1 MSASTEKKIRQANRE
16 AGTDK
21 KMLAA
26 QEEAA
31 KKAKS
36 KRSWII
42 GTVAVI
48 LFIVLVLLLD
58 SPLLY
63 TVPNALSVNGTA
75 YSPAEVSYS
84 YANQYYTFTNQY
96 GSYASI
102 FGLDTSAGLNGLRS
116 QSCDMTDGGTWRD
129 YFLDSA
135 VSELT
140 QLEALGDYAKA
151 NGIVLTDE
159 ELSEIEQ
166 GMSNLDLYAS
176 VYGYANADKYLSA
189 NYGIGVDT
197 DIARELTEKSTLAN
211 KVYTEKNNS
220 FEYTDAQLDERYAS
234 FEGAQDVY
242 SYAYSIIN
250 VSDELTNEQA
260 KAKAET
266 IVAAYN
272 DSAEDG
278 EADVYTRFEAA
289 AQASDAASF
298 ERSVA
303 QSSIPDALSKWV
315 TGSRTVG
322 DAAVIENTASEGY
335 YAIAFI
341 GYSDNSYNV
350 AQVRHILVKAVAD
363 ASGEYTDEAK
373 AEAKAKAEEIL
384 AQWKSGEATEESF
397 AALATELSEDAGS
410 SENGG
415 LYDTVAKGQMVEEFD
430 EFCFEGHKKGDTAIV
445 YGESSSYAGYHVMY
459 YVGEGELYSR
469 ILAKNDLLNEDMNSW
484 FEELIAPY
492 EAKRSFFIK
501 LVG

>member
-21 KMLAA
+21 KIIAA

-36 KRSWII
+36 KRRWVI

-48 LFIVLVLLLD
+48 VFIVAVLLLD

-63 TVPNALSVNGTA
+63 TGTTALDVSGTK

-102 FGLDTSAGLNGLRS
+102 FGLDTSAGLTGLRS
-116 QSCDMTDGGTWRD
+116 QECNMTDGGTWRD

-135 VSELT
+135 VAELT
-140 QLEALGDYAKA
+140 QVQALGDYAAA
-151 NGIVLTDE
+151 NGITLNED

-166 GMSNLDLYAS
+166 GIANLDQYAS
-176 VYGYANADKYLSA
+176 VYGYAGADKYLSA
-189 NYGIGVDT
+189 NYGMGVNSKM
-197 DIARELTEKSTLAN
+197 ARELTRNSTLAN
-211 KVYTEKNNS
+211 KAYNEKRDS
-220 FEYTDAQLDERYAS
+220 FEYTDAQLDEKYDS
-234 FEGAQDVY
+234 YEGSQDIY
-242 SYAYSIIN
+242 SYAYCTIS
-250 VSDELTNEQA
+250 VTDDVTAEQA
-260 KAKAET
+260 KAKAEA

-278 EADVYTRFEAA
+278 EEDVYARFEAA
-289 AQASDAASF
+289 AQASDTASFRRAVAAS
-298 ERSVA
+298 
-303 QSSIPDALSKWV
+303 SIVDALSEWV
-315 TGSRTVG
+315 TGERTEG
-322 DAAVIENTASEGY
+322 EAAVLENTASEGY
-335 YAIAFI
+335 YAAVFL
-341 GYSDNSYNV
+341 GRSDNRYNV

-363 ASGEYTDEAK
+363 ENGEYTDEAK
-373 AEAKAKAEEIL
+373 AEDIL
-384 AQWKSGEATEESF
+384 AQWKSGDATEESF
-397 AALATELSEDAGS
+397 AALATELSEDSGS
-410 SENGG
+410 SGNGG
-415 LYDTVAKGQMVEEFD
+415 LYDSVTKGQMVDEFD
-430 EFCFEGHKKGDTAIV
+430 KFCFEGHEKGDTAIV

-469 ILAKNDLLNEDMNSW
+469 IIARNDLLTEDMNTW